1 MRPGEGEADGGRWRW
16 RPTLRAQLAL
26 VIALLSLL
34 PNLVM
39 AGLVFLPAVRELGG
53 LEPRVTAGLIGWLVA
68 VVALSGAIGG
78 ILARVLLA
86 PLTRVTRDADALPH
100 TARRLGRARLPA
112 SDDDPPEVASLRAAI
127 NRLLAQVQTEQHRRS
142 AFTATLMHDMK
153 TPLLAQGNALRL
165 LRDEPAAVSQADRH
179 ELLDRAAGETEVLVG
194 LVQQLVD
201 AHRFEQGEVRPR
213 PVATSLRAL
222 VEAERA
228 RLAPQAD
235 ERGVAVEVDGD
246 VVAEVDPE
254 LMGRALGNLLGNAVR
269 YAATRVRVEIRTGL
283 LRIADD
289 GPGLPAP
296 LDELARPFAEA
307 PAANDGRHY
316 RSGTGGLGLYVAR
329 SILQAHGGR
338 LVDEARGP
346 GGTVL
351 LAYLGRKEAG

>member
-1 MRPGEGEADGGRWRW
+1 MADGAPRWRW
-16 RPTLRAQLAL
+16 QPTLRAQLAL

-53 LEPRVTAGLIGWLVA
+53 LEPRVTAGLVGWLVA

-78 ILARVLLA
+78 GLARVLLG
-86 PLTRVTRDADALPH
+86 PLTKVTRDADALPR

-112 SDDDPPEVASLRAAI
+112 SEDDPPEIASLRAAI
-127 NRLLAQVQTEQHRRS
+127 NRLLAQVQTEQNRRS

-165 LRDEPAAVSQADRH
+165 LRDDPGALSGAERRD
-179 ELLDRAAGETEVLVG
+179 LLDRAAGETEALSA

-213 PVATSLRAL
+213 PRPVRLRDL
-222 VEAERA
+222 VEGERDRVA
-228 RLAPQAD
+228 AVAD
-235 ERGVAVEVDGD
+235 EHAVQIEVEGD
-246 VVAEVDPE
+246 ADAEVDPE
-254 LMGRALGNLLGNAVR
+254 LMARAVGNLLGNAVR
-269 YAATRVRVEIRTGL
+269 YAASTVRVEIRAGL
-283 LRIADD
+283 LRILDD

-296 LDELARPFAEA
+296 LEELARPF
-307 PAANDGRHY
+307 NDQPSPTVGERY
-316 RSGTGGLGLYVAR
+316 RAGTGGLGLYVAR
-329 SILQAHGGR
+329 SILEAHGGR

-351 LAYLGRKEAG
+351 LAYLGGRETA